1 MKILILAVGRS
12 GGYRL
17 SQWLSMEFGYTHVH
31 EPKYRNYIANDNEV
45 VKELIYY
52 KPYDVAQY
60 DKVIGLIRENVEEVA
75 VSQLRAIKF
84 DEWHENYSI
93 DRNWLK
99 ENEKEIQKTKQ
110 DILKLNDMVLNDKDI
125 QLHVTYEKI
134 YNSKEDIEK
143 LKDFLNITEFN
154 HLNHIDNKYKYRSN
168 KLI

>member
-52 KPYDVAQY
+52 KPHNITQY

-75 VSQLRAIKF
+75 VSQLRGMKTNK
-84 DEWHENYSI
+84 WHENYI
-93 DRNWLK
+93 VTNNWLNDNQ
-99 ENEKEIQKTKQ
+99 NEINETKL
-110 DILKLNDMVLNDKDI
+110 DILKLNDMVLNDRDI

-143 LKDFLNITEFN
+143 LKDFLNIKEFN